1 MYWSFSISP
10 SNEYSELIS
19 LRIDWFNLLAV
30 QRTLKS
36 LLQYHSSKA
45 SILQLSAFFTVQL
58 LHLYMTTGKI
68 IALTKQTFVG
78 KLISLLFEYA
88 MFVIAVLPRS
98 KCLNF
103 VASVTIRSDFGA
115 QENSR
120 SLFSFFPIYLPWS
133 DETRYIVMDTVLNI
147 PVLKKVD
154 LMCCALTT
162 HTKKRTQETMMD
174 IFIIL
179 IVVIV
184 SWLFAYV
191 QTHQVVYTKYLQFF
205 VYQLY
210 FNNAV

>member
-45 SILQLSAFFTVQL
+45 SVLQHSAFFTVQL
-58 LHLYMTTGKI
+58 SHLYMTTGKI
-68 IALTKQTFVG
+68 ISLTKQTFVG
-78 KLISLLFEYA
+78 KLMSLLFEYPK
-88 MFVIAVLPRS
+88 FVIAVLPRS

-120 SLFSFFPIYLPWS
+120 SLFAL
-133 DETRYIVMDTVLNI
+133 I
-147 PVLKKVD
+147 P
-154 LMCCALTT
+154 
-162 HTKKRTQETMMD
+162 H
-174 IFIIL
+174 
-179 IVVIV
+179 
-184 SWLFAYV
+184 LFAM
-191 QTHQVVYTKYLQFF
+191 K
-205 VYQLY
+205 
-210 FNNAV
+210 